1 MEEVKK
7 PLGTWQ
13 YILFIAIPVIL
24 VLVVLGF
31 YFKKTQPID
40 IFKNTIETASKEV
53 TKLLNKYDTQVENTE
68 DRPFEFQANAS
79 LDMGFEY
86 QEFNSYS
93 LNLNGIVDMKN
104 QYVELDALLNENDIS
119 ILSGEF
125 ILNENIYAT
134 SKELINYYV
143 NLGGI
148 NFDDYLP
155 VETTEELTINDLKI
169 IIEELSSIINSM
181 VKKEDF
187 TKTKETLKINN
198 KDVTTTKITFTLN
211 EDNYV
216 ERGTYFFNQILENDK
231 LISTLTKIS
240 GITTNEIKTKLEDQ
254 KNNLEFDGKPQ
265 NLHIYTT
272 NLGTKVV
279 KVSYDDGHDSLFDY
293 TIDNGIH
300 IIEIYEKK
308 SLIVSLEIN
317 VSEDKV
323 IEAEMTIHDDD
334 TYTIGFKLET
344 LESTKTSGSYKL
356 KINATI
362 NEMEFTV
369 NASIS
374 YKYIDSVEK
383 KDVSESVN
391 YEEISEKEIENII
404 YKLYEILLGYDF
416 DGYYNDYTD
425 FDI

>member
-53 TKLLNKYDTQVENTE
+53 TKLLDKYETQIENTE

-169 IIEELSSIINSM
+169 IIEELSSIINSI

-317 VSEDKV
+317 VSDDKV

-362 NEMEFTV
+362 SGMEFTV

-383 KDVSESVN
+383 KKVSESVN
-391 YEEISEKEIENII
+391 YEEISEEEIENII
-404 YKLYEILLGYDF
+404 YKLYEILLGYNF
-416 DGYYNDYTD
+416 DDYLNDYTD
-425 FDI
+425 FNI

>member
-53 TKLLNKYDTQVENTE
+53 TKLLNKYDTQVENTK

-216 ERGTYFFNQILENDK
+216 ERGTYFFNQILDNDK

-317 VSEDKV
+317 VSDDKV

-362 NEMEFTV
+362 SGMEFTV

-391 YEEISEKEIENII
+391 YEEISEEEIENII
-404 YKLYEILLGYDF
+404 YKLYEILLGYNF
-416 DGYYNDYTD
+416 DDYFNDYTD
-425 FDI
+425 FNI